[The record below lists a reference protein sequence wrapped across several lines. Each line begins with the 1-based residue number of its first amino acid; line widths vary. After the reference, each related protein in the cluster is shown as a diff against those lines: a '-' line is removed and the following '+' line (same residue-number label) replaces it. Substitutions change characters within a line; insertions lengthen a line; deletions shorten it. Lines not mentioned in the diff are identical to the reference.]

1 MYFIIREAKCNDNQV
16 YARSFALRDK
26 GYKDLEEAKNALHK
40 LNEIEKLE
48 ALQDEQTLMLEV
60 KLNDKQYE
68 PPKADGYHHVNVIV
82 TIRHAI

>member
-1 MYFIIREAKCNDNQV
+1 MYFIIREAKNEGVV

-26 GYKDLEEAKNALHK
+26 GYKSLEEAKKALHK

-48 ALQDEQTLMLEV
+48 ALQDEQTLMLEA

-68 PPKADGYHHVNVIV
+68 PPKADGYIHLNVIV
-82 TIRHAI
+82 TIRHAV